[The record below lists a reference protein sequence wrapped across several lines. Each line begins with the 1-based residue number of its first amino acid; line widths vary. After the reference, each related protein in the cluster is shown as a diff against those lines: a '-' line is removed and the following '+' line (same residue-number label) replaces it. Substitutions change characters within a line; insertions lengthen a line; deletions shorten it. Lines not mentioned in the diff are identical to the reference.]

1 MKCNKLILLGLL
13 ALAPQTLA
21 SEADFTQPV
30 KVTANSSSGDFTN
43 RVLEYRD
50 NVVIVQGSLR
60 IEADRLIL
68 ESSEDKS
75 RQVMIATG
83 NPATYEQ
90 VMENGLMA
98 RAEAREI
105 RYDVNTQLLTMSGN
119 AQLSQADSLVR
130 GETISYNARLQ
141 RLTAEGSKDEQ
152 ITTIFMPKEEK
163 KVEPEP
169 EAPAP
174 APAQEP
180 QP

>member
-1 MKCNKLILLGLL
+1 MKCNKLFLLGLL
-13 ALAPQTLA
+13 ALAPQALA
-21 SEADFTQPV
+21 TEADFSQPV
-30 KVTANSSSGDFTN
+30 TVTANSSTGDFTS

-50 NVVIVQGSLR
+50 NVLIVQGSLR
-60 IEADRLIL
+60 IEADRLVL

-75 RQVMIATG
+75 RQIMIATG
-83 NPATYEQ
+83 APATYEQ
-90 VMENGLMA
+90 MMENGLMA

-152 ITTIFMPKEEK
+152 ITTIFMPQEAGSET
-163 KVEPEP
+163 PEP
-169 EAPAP
+169 EL
-174 APAQEP
+174 PAQEP